1 MEMWNVRK
9 VLSEMD
15 APEVGGQVLTVITLA
30 DDSASMAAVAHLALA
45 SAAMDISTSLVLTS
59 DDPGSRG
66 LSDACDLLT
75 ARNEAVRPNLRLF
88 KGSSS
93 VDEAES
99 ALTFISIVLNPDQPK
114 FPAFVAR
121 GMVMM
126 AISAGSVDQE
136 QLARVLIAVGQ
147 EGLSVKGLVVT
158 NPMRDDRSLGS
169 LPDPS
174 EQVTL
179 FLQRRAL
186 EPWTGGA
193 DVR

>member
-1 MEMWNVRK
+1 
-9 VLSEMD
+9 
-15 APEVGGQVLTVITLA
+15 
-30 DDSASMAAVAHLALA
+30 
-45 SAAMDISTSLVLTS
+45 MDISTSLVLTS
-59 DDPGSRG
+59 DDPGSRA
-66 LSDACDLLT
+66 LSDACELLT
-75 ARNEAVRPNLRLF
+75 ARNEEVRPNLRLF

-99 ALTFISIVLNPDQPK
+99 ALTFISIVLNPDLPR

-126 AISAGSVDQE
+126 AITAGSVDQE
-136 QLARVLIAVGQ
+136 HLARVLIAVEQ
-147 EGLSVKGLVVT
+147 EGLSVRGLVVT
-158 NPMRDDRSLGS
+158 NPMRGDRSLGA
-169 LPDPS
+169 LPNTS
-174 EQVTL
+174 EQMTQ